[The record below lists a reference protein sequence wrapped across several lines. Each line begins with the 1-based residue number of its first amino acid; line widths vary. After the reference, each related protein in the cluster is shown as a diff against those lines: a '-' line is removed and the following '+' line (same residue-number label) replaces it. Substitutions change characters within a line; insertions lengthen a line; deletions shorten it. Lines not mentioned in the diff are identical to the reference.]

1 MAVSILEI
9 DDFESD
15 DFNII
20 AIHTSLEDYKLAY
33 FINKYCSINLSRQ
46 QIPLKLSKFS
56 LDTTFEFFKFYD
68 AKEKVNWSLIANKSI
83 LSSTCYYSDKK
94 ELQENI
100 TFSEI
105 LLIPEYDTVDFFLKI
120 DEFFDNQIINNL
132 ILELEQVKE
141 IKKIYEINKNT
152 LVSISNL
159 LF

>member
-1 MAVSILEI
+1 MAVSILDI

-33 FINKYCSINLSRQ
+33 LINRYCHINLSREP
-46 QIPLKLSKFS
+46 IPLKLSKFD

-68 AKEKVNWSLIANKSI
+68 ETEKVNWSLISNTSVI
-83 LSSTCYYSDKK
+83 SSTCCYSTDLY
-94 ELQENI
+94 LQEVKQ
-100 TFSEI
+100 TSEI
-105 LLIPEYDTVDFFLKI
+105 LLIPECHSVDFFLKV
-120 DEFFDNQIINNL
+120 DLFFDEQRINQLL
-132 ILELEQVKE
+132 IELNKVKE

-152 LVSISNL
+152 LVSINNL